1 MELRTLR
8 YFLAA
13 AREGNMTRAAE
24 GMGCAFCLD
33 GAFAAASCPDLKFIP
48 LSPKKTQE
56 VYSRG
61 RIIESFLLRLL
72 CLSRKSAGRQGRE
85 KGNIRQFD
93 VKPQR
98 LDVFFINLLYA
109 WIKIKD
115 KYWTFRGNGGFMQIL
130 QGYIS
135 GDVCITG
142 SLDNRT
148 RELITVTVL
157 TALPQLKVHVQAS
170 LNADC
175 TAVSLTPGTAV
186 TIPANVKHWHGAKK
200 DCWFSHITVE
210 VPGTETRNEW
220 LEAVVDEVFK
230 ALT

>member
-1 MELRTLR
+1 
-8 YFLAA
+8 
-13 AREGNMTRAAE
+13 
-24 GMGCAFCLD
+24 
-33 GAFAAASCPDLKFIP
+33 
-48 LSPKKTQE
+48 
-56 VYSRG
+56 
-61 RIIESFLLRLL
+61 
-72 CLSRKSAGRQGRE
+72 
-85 KGNIRQFD
+85 
-93 VKPQR
+93 
-98 LDVFFINLLYA
+98 
-109 WIKIKD
+109 
-115 KYWTFRGNGGFMQIL
+115 MQIL

-142 SLDNRT
+142 SLDNRM

-170 LNADC
+170 LNAGC